1 LSVAQCVRCV
11 SAGHTHCDTDAH
23 QIDSPIVA
31 IKASCALCVVGVTQL
46 NDTGSYLAVG
56 GGRGRTVKY
65 IPRFCALLTL
75 LRPYRSTTMGVRT

>member
-11 SAGHTHCDTDAH
+11 SAGHTATHCDTDAH

-46 NDTGSYLAVG
+46 NYTGSYLAVG
-56 GGRGRTVKY
+56 GGGGE
-65 IPRFCALLTL
+65 L
-75 LRPYRSTTMGVRT
+75 